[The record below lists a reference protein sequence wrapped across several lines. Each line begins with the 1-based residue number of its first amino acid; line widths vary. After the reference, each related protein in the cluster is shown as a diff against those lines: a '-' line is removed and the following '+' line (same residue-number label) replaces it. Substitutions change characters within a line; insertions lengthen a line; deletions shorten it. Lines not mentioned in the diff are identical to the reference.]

1 MNNVAGHSPQFSGR
15 GHSTYSKQVGLDKK
29 LLAMLTDFL
38 VAAVLT
44 EAVYGFSHLSPV
56 FNLKFLAIFGCFW
69 LLPLFI
75 GRLRLL
81 LSSAQVISASA
92 GEWIWGIRRLGE
104 SRSAQLA
111 ENHHGIILTP
121 ALILLSIILFQLKIA
136 NTPEWITASEMT
148 IDAVVPPSDWRVLA
162 FHYSLAAWPVAQSYF
177 MPYEFGPP
185 KRFVGKVEAKWNE
198 TSSSPGS
205 TQGYS
210 DEKLVFEGPKTP
222 LAFQSGEVSRKTLR
236 ECVVG
241 SPSLWDGGK
250 CATIREISLERPL
263 EEMRKL
269 GFSDFKLKWFSAAN
283 PVLPEEERAQ
293 GIFLRGSAGHD
304 KNRFQDRYIL
314 VSPKGMH
321 QSLIFSYLDVNSP
334 EKVKLALGTL
344 RFSDDLGP
352 GRAWVDRELETTR
365 LGQLPSTSDPAYLLK
380 LIEAEGLLVSKIS
393 VEPAPID
400 TYFHLAGIQ
409 AMLLQYGKAHHR
421 GDIVDDAKQMLDQV
435 HRFSDDIAAQFP
447 STAPEAHRAHE
458 IEKLWHES
466 LQF

>member
-1 MNNVAGHSPQFSGR
+1 MNTVAGHSIKTQR
-15 GHSTYSKQVGLDKK
+15 KRAYSKQVGIDKK
-29 LLAMLTDFL
+29 CFAMLTDFFL
-38 VAAVLT
+38 AAVLT
-44 EAVYGFSHLSPV
+44 EIVYGFSRLAPV
-56 FNLKFLAIFGCFW
+56 FNLKFLVIFGCFW
-69 LLPLFI
+69 LIPLFA
-75 GRLRLL
+75 GRIRLL
-81 LSSAQVISASA
+81 LSSSPSISASL
-92 GEWIWGIRRLGE
+92 GEWAWGIRRSGE
-104 SRSAQLA
+104 GRSALSA
-111 ENHHGIILTP
+111 ESHYGIILT
-121 ALILLSIILFQLKIA
+121 ATLALLSIIIFQVKIA
-136 NTPEWITASEMT
+136 HTPEWISATEMT
-148 IDAVVPPSDWRVLA
+148 IDAVVPPTDWRVLA

-185 KRFVGKVEAKWNE
+185 KRFVGRVEAKWNNDA
-198 TSSSPGS
+198 SPGS

-222 LAFQSGEVSRKTLR
+222 MAFQSGDISRKTLR
-236 ECVVG
+236 DCIIG
-241 SPSLWDGGK
+241 SPSLWDGGR

-293 GIFLRGSAGHD
+293 GIFLRGAAGGKD
-304 KNRFQDRYIL
+304 RRRFQDRYIL

-321 QSLIFSYLDVNSP
+321 QSLIFTYLDPNSP

-352 GRAWVDRELETTR
+352 GRAWVDRELESIK
-365 LGQLPSTSDPAYLLK
+365 LGALPAPTDPSYLLK

-421 GDIVDDAKQMLDQV
+421 GDIVDDAKQMLDQL
-435 HRFSDDIAAQFP
+435 HRFADDIAVQFP
-447 STAPEAHRAHE
+447 STAPEVQRARE

>member
-1 MNNVAGHSPQFSGR
+1 MNTVAGHSIKN
-15 GHSTYSKQVGLDKK
+15 SKQVGFDKK
-29 LLAMLTDFL
+29 CLAIFTDFL

-44 EAVYGFSHLSPV
+44 EGVYGFSRLSPL
-56 FNLKFLAIFGCFW
+56 FNLKFLAIFGFFW
-69 LLPLFI
+69 LVPLFV
-75 GRLRLL
+75 GRIRLL
-81 LSSAQVISASA
+81 LSSSQRLSVSL
-92 GEWIWGIRRLGE
+92 GEWAWGIHRMGE
-104 SRSAQLA
+104 ARAAQPT
-111 ENHHGIILTP
+111 ENHYGIILTP
-121 ALILLSIILFQLKIA
+121 ALILLSVVLFETKIA
-136 NTPEWITASEMT
+136 NTPEWINASEMT

-177 MPYEFGPP
+177 IPYEFGPP
-185 KRFVGKVEAKWNE
+185 KRFVGRVEAKWNAN
-198 TSSSPGS
+198 SSPGS

-222 LAFQSGEVSRKTLR
+222 MAFQSGEITRKTLH
-236 ECVVG
+236 ECIVG
-241 SPSLWDGGK
+241 SPSLLDGGK

-283 PVLPEEERAQ
+283 PVIPDEERAQ
-293 GIFLRGSAGHD
+293 GIFLRGAAGE
-304 KNRFQDRYIL
+304 KENGKEGRRFQDRYIL

-321 QSLIFSYLDVNSP
+321 QSLIFTYLDPNSP

-352 GRAWVDRELETTR
+352 GRAWVDRELETIR
-365 LGQLPSTSDPAYLLK
+365 LGQLPPADDPNYLLK

-435 HRFSDDIAAQFP
+435 HRFSDDIAVQFP
-447 STAPEAHRAHE
+447 STAPEAHRAQE